1 MDILNILITIIRIW
15 IFLFIINNYSEN
27 KIKYGIRLVIY
38 LKKGLIMNQ
47 CILVNNLRL
56 KYIFTPME
64 YRQI

>member
-1 MDILNILITIIRIW
+1 MGILNILITIIRIW

-56 KYIFTPME
+56 KYRFTPN
-64 YRQI
+64 RV